1 MARKPAKGPGG
12 RPTTYQPD
20 YCDVVRD
27 MMATGL
33 SKTAVAG
40 YLKVSRQRLIDW
52 AEANPE
58 FRDAVKEGEAMRTL
72 RLEQDLL
79 SAETGPQVTSR
90 IFALKNAAPE
100 EWRDMKAV
108 EMSGK
113 DGGPIQ
119 TEDVTRDAESF
130 TRRISSLA
138 AAHAGAGDGETD
150 AGSEGGA

>member
-12 RPTTYQPD
+12 RPTTYQPEF
-20 YCDVVRD
+20 CDVVRD

-108 EMSGK
+108 EMTGK
-113 DGGPIQ
+113 DGGPMEI
-119 TEDVTRDAESF
+119 TGI
-130 TRRISSLA
+130 TRRIVDP
-138 AAHAGAGDGETD
+138 GGTD
-150 AGSEGGA
+150 D

>member
-1 MARKPAKGPGG
+1 MARKLAKGPGG
-12 RPTTYQPD
+12 RPSTYLPE
-20 YCDVVRD
+20 YCDTVRE

-58 FRDAVKEGEAMRTL
+58 FRDAVKEGEAMRTF

-108 EMSGK
+108 EMTGR
-113 DGGPIQ
+113 DGGPVQ
-119 TEDVTRDAESF
+119 TEDVTHDADAF
-130 TRRISSLA
+130 ARRMARLA
-138 AAHAGAGDGETD
+138 AGVDGDGDGEAA
-150 AGSEGGA
+150 AGSASGA